1 MRILATMAVMILLTL
16 PISMSGRT
24 GMWTSESQCDTT
36 GLSACLTGGIFC
48 PSFLHTL
55 HIVDDAT
62 GIEILQVETPSVPSR
77 GIGTGFNESL
87 SIQCLVFYLVRQA
100 SICIGQPPHH
110 HRKAG
115 SGIPSAV

>member
-24 GMWTSESQCDTT
+24 GVWTLESQCDTT

-55 HIVDDAT
+55 YY
-62 GIEILQVETPSVPSR
+62 
-77 GIGTGFNESL
+77 
-87 SIQCLVFYLVRQA
+87 C
-100 SICIGQPPHH
+100 
-110 HRKAG
+110 
-115 SGIPSAV
+115 

>member
-24 GMWTSESQCDTT
+24 GVWTSESQCDTT

-55 HIVDDAT
+55 H
-62 GIEILQVETPSVPSR
+62 
-77 GIGTGFNESL
+77 
-87 SIQCLVFYLVRQA
+87 C
-100 SICIGQPPHH
+100 C
-110 HRKAG
+110 
-115 SGIPSAV
+115 